1 MIGKALLPEL
11 GCVARRTSPS
21 GEALKSTRSKGSYVI
36 DRSRSSSRS
45 ARPLSARSS
54 NWDLELQ
61 DVVVVAETVRGARL
75 RMGEADCG
83 GYGEGRKAVGKRR
96 DVKSWTM
103 RRQPENS
110 RGEVKGQCW
119 GLLF

>member
-1 MIGKALLPEL
+1 MLGLSVPGAVTGTLDSEMLSWLL
-11 GCVARRTSPS
+11 RPS
-21 GEALKSTRSKGSYVI
+21 EGLACEWKRWY
-36 DRSRSSSRS
+36 
-45 ARPLSARSS
+45 
-54 NWDLELQ
+54 
-61 DVVVVAETVRGARL
+61 
-75 RMGEADCG
+75 CG

-110 RGEVKGQCW
+110 RGEVKGQCC